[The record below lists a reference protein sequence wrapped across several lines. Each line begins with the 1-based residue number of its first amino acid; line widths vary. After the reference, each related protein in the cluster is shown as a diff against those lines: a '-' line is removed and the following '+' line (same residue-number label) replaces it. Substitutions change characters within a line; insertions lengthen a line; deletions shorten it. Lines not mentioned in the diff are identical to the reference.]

1 MTSAAHLQ
9 KETSMLRSSKLIFCT
24 LLVLTVH
31 SLEAESP
38 GSEMEREFGKFLWPI
53 AEHIHRYY
61 VEEIPPDSLMS
72 AGVEGL
78 FYALDPASDYTLKSR
93 DRYPFQTFL
102 KIARSVDQNA
112 FYAVSADTLVRF
124 GIAGMMGILDP
135 YTVFMEKRNLDNFNI
150 RTKGH
155 YGGLGFKI
163 QVVYPDSAIAV
174 WSLLH
179 DDTPAARSGVKS
191 GDLIIAIED
200 SSTKHMS
207 AGDAADLMRGKAGT
221 ATTLTLSRAGKPEP
235 FDLTIMREEVS
246 MHSVPYHTL
255 FPDSTGYVKLE
266 RFQQSASREL
276 RQALED
282 LQSRGMER
290 LILDL
295 QYNGGGY
302 LPQAVE
308 VADLFLDKDKLVVFH
323 AGRAYQDTSRLTT
336 REDPVVAHEA
346 LIVLV
351 NEASASASEIV
362 AGAIQDW
369 DRGLVLGMPTVGK
382 GSVQQIVRIDEK
394 AELKLTTGA
403 YFTPSGRSIDKRM
416 RKDSTL
422 VGATDQRFKTLL
434 RGRIVR
440 GGGGIT
446 PDIET
451 EDLRPTRLYSQLAGG
466 RSLNNRYFHFSRQ
479 YVAQNPELSPD
490 FRADADLLRQ
500 FRDFVEEHD
509 FDYVSEA
516 EDRLDDLE
524 EASQGEEYEKLEK
537 SFQRLKKEIDKI
549 EERHWDDSSELIQWR
564 LTFDILEK
572 AFGLKAATAYQVA
585 ASPRVQRARD
595 ILSDPQAYQ
604 QWFEKI
610 EIGGDAKEAVAQ
622 DESTEELQP

>member
-1 MTSAAHLQ
+1 MP
-9 KETSMLRSSKLIFCT
+9 RFSKF
-24 LLVLTVH
+24 LVLALVVLLDH
-31 SLEAESP
+31 SLEAESS
-38 GSEMEREFGKFLWPI
+38 GSELEREFGKFLWPI

-61 VEEIPPDSLMS
+61 FEEIPADSLMS

-78 FYALDPASDYTLKSR
+78 FHALDPASGYTLR
-93 DRYPFQTFL
+93 GGDRYPFQTFL
-102 KIARSVDQNA
+102 NIARSVDQRA
-112 FYAVSADTLVRF
+112 FYTVSADTLVRF

-150 RTKGH
+150 RTRGH

-179 DDTPAARSGVKS
+179 DDTPAARAGVKS
-191 GDLIIAIED
+191 GDLIIAIDD
-200 SSTKHMS
+200 SSTRHMS
-207 AGDAADLMRGKAGT
+207 AGDAADLMRGQPGT
-221 ATTLTLSRAGKPEP
+221 SATLTLSRAGIPEP
-235 FDLTIMREEVS
+235 FDLTIEREEVS

-255 FPDSTGYVKLE
+255 FADSTGYVKLE

-276 RQALED
+276 REALED

-308 VADLFLDKDKLVVFH
+308 VADLFLAKDRLVVFH
-323 AGRAYQDTSRLTT
+323 AGRAYKDTT
-336 REDPVVAHEA
+336 RLLTKEDPVVADEP

-369 DRGLVLGMPTVGK
+369 DRGLILGMPTVGK

-422 VGATDQRFKTLL
+422 VGAPDKRFQTLV
-434 RGRIVR
+434 RDRVVR

-446 PDIET
+446 PDIEA
-451 EDLRPTRLYSQLAGG
+451 EDLSPSRLYSQLAGG
-466 RSLNNRYFHFSRQ
+466 RTLNNRFFHFSRQ
-479 YVAQNPELSPD
+479 YAADHPDISPD
-490 FRADADLLRQ
+490 FRAGGDLLGE
-500 FRDFVEEHD
+500 FRDFVGEHG
-509 FDYVSEA
+509 FEYVSEA
-516 EDRLDDLE
+516 EARLDDLE
-524 EASQGEEYEKLEK
+524 KASEGEEFEKLEK
-537 SFQRLKKEIDKI
+537 SLQRLQQEIDKI
-549 EERHWDDSSELIQWR
+549 EEGHWEEGSELFQWR

-572 AFGLKAATAYQVA
+572 ALGLRAAIAYQVE
-585 ASPRVQRARD
+585 ASPRVQRARE
-595 ILSDPQAYQ
+595 ILSDHQVYE
-604 QWFEKI
+604 QWLEKS
-610 EIGGDAKEAVAQ
+610 EIGGEQKETVAQ
-622 DESTEELQP
+622 DQGGEGLQQ

>member
-1 MTSAAHLQ
+1 MSRAG
-9 KETSMLRSSKLIFCT
+9 KLLVCP
-24 LLVLTVH
+24 LLVLAAH
-31 SLEAESP
+31 ALEAEP
-38 GSEMEREFGKFLWPI
+38 AGSALEREFGRFLWPI

-61 VEEIPPDSLMS
+61 YEQIPADSLMS

-78 FYALDPASDYTLKSR
+78 FYALDPASDYTLKGR

-102 KIARSVDQNA
+102 KIARSVDRNA

-179 DDTPAARSGVKS
+179 GDTPAARAGVRS
-191 GDLIIAIED
+191 GDLIIAIDD
-200 SSTKHMS
+200 SSTRHMS
-207 AGDAADLMRGKAGT
+207 AGDAADMMRGQPGT
-221 ATTLTLSRAGKPEP
+221 SATLTLRRAGKPEP
-235 FDLTIMREEVS
+235 FDLTIVREEVS

-255 FPDSTGYVKLE
+255 FADFTGYVKLE

-276 RQALED
+276 RTALED

-308 VADLFLDKDKLVVFH
+308 VADLFLGKDKLVVFH
-323 AGRAYQDTSRLTT
+323 AGRAYEDTT
-336 REDPVVAHEA
+336 RLVTKEDPVVADEP
-346 LIVLV
+346 LIVMV

-369 DRGLVLGMPTVGK
+369 DRGLILGMPTVGK

-416 RKDSTL
+416 RKDSTV
-422 VGATDQRFKTLL
+422 VGAPDKTFNTLE

-446 PDIET
+446 PDIEA
-451 EDLRPTRLYSQLAGG
+451 EDLNPTRLYSQLAGG
-466 RSLNNRYFHFSRQ
+466 RTLNNRFFHFSRQ
-479 YVAQNPELSPD
+479 YAAENPGLSPD
-490 FRADADLLRQ
+490 FRADAALLRQ
-500 FRDFVEEHD
+500 FRDFVEERG
-509 FDYVSEA
+509 FEYVSEA
-516 EDRLDDLE
+516 EDRLGDLE
-524 EASQGEEYEKLEK
+524 EASRGEEYEKLEK
-537 SFQRLKKEIDKI
+537 SLQRLKKEIDKI
-549 EERHWDDSSELIQWR
+549 EERHWEISSELIRWR

-572 AFGLKAATAYQVA
+572 ALGLKAATAYQVE
-585 ASPRVQRARD
+585 ASPRVRRARE
-595 ILSDPQAYQ
+595 ILSDSRGYA
-604 QWFEKI
+604 QWFAKT
-610 EIGGDAKEAVAQ
+610 EIGGEAEETVAQ
-622 DESTEELQP
+622 DQSGEDLEQ